1 MSGTP
6 TAEAQAAEDEALVA
20 ETLGRFEQ
28 QWLPAQMQDNN
39 ALALAN
45 AWRDCD
51 NMLSRFT
58 RGDPITSDYSDF
70 RSGIWTQQDRLK
82 DWGTQLGFPRM
93 LDPNDHGPLDPRLTV
108 PRLTQGAFDFLDDI
122 VKSVAPLMPLSRRH
136 MRSDLGSYP
145 GPPSMSLRISS
156 ATRWHRQDKKTF
168 VSLSRGIR
176 ECINLLFVLLADADA
191 YILLNPVPRTVEGP
205 SKTERVA
212 ETSHGGFANKPT
224 TSSIEEPNEVDKPY
238 GEKSSEKSDNQQPQF
253 RNLTTKDDHESN
265 VFKQLDEKDHLRGML
280 WVSVAKD
287 RNLNNATL
295 SWEGVNSK
303 DVVEKQQEMEYAN
316 PIHPSWSLMYA
327 TAEMNNGT
335 GNMQRSYSEQ
345 DSEASRK
352 FEGKWPGTRTVQGF
366 AADLSDW
373 EHNSQPTSEG
383 DATHTT
389 TSDVPNH
396 SISQLVEWLDELQ
409 QHKTLLENR
418 TEQSTLEYM
427 QKLLGP
433 INTQRIEAP
442 TYELDHQIQDLLVT
456 LNRADILPNY
466 NDAVSPAK
474 LWVSGDPMRSEMLFR
489 MIVAYELK
497 LRLEQ
502 TTTNF
507 TMNNQ
512 VTAAIEMA
520 GRWIKGVHI
529 KNVSG
534 PEYEPY
540 YDFEELV
547 HDEQIEGLVR
557 FAELMEWP
565 GLDEMPEFLEPRGA
579 TVLPSAMGT
588 HKLLDWTFGT
598 VLPGSGYVCT
608 IMPALVLA
616 TPSLL
621 RMGEPAQPSAGLVLN
636 GRSYWRF
643 KHVLGRVFG
652 GMKGI
657 KAANGWVG
665 PCPPVLPN
673 DGQVVRPGWWRIQ
686 EKDVPFDQVPKEPAE
701 TSNLQGLDEPVKWV
715 GTIPPRNSPTKIK
728 FSGLQFL
735 RAKAA
740 DPRDVVDEPR
750 RAVLTFQINKAPIAS
765 LLELKYNPTFV
776 AAPRC
781 IDGPH
786 LIDLGDLPRLE
797 NVVDVADI
805 GDPFKSVPEDERVL
819 IIDATGDGDCEL
831 LARAW
836 CSMEG
841 RHAVIARAGEET
853 CFTCAVRAAGDQ
865 GLGLGCLIWG

>member
-6 TAEAQAAEDEALVA
+6 TAETQAADDDAFVA
-20 ETLGRFEQ
+20 EALGRFEQ

-45 AWRDCD
+45 AWGDCD
-51 NMLSRFT
+51 NMLSRFA

-82 DWGTQLGFPRM
+82 DWGKQLGFPHM

-122 VKSVAPLMPLSRRH
+122 VK
-136 MRSDLGSYP
+136 
-145 GPPSMSLRISS
+145 
-156 ATRWHRQDKKTF
+156 
-168 VSLSRGIR
+168 
-176 ECINLLFVLLADADA
+176 
-191 YILLNPVPRTVEGP
+191 TVEGP

-224 TSSIEEPNEVDKPY
+224 TSRVEEPNEGDKPC
-238 GEKSSEKSDNQQPQF
+238 GEKSRVKSDSQQTQF
-253 RNLTTKDDHESN
+253 RNLTTKDDHEPD
-265 VFKQLDEKDHLRGML
+265 VKRLDDKDHLRGML
-280 WVSVAKD
+280 RITVVRDKNVAD
-287 RNLNNATL
+287 ATL
-295 SWEGVNSK
+295 RWEDVNSK
-303 DVVEKQQEMEYAN
+303 DAQEKQQEMEYVK
-316 PIHPSWSLMYA
+316 PIHPSWS
-327 TAEMNNGT
+327 
-335 GNMQRSYSEQ
+335 
-345 DSEASRK
+345 
-352 FEGKWPGTRTVQGF
+352 
-366 AADLSDW
+366 DLSDW
-373 EHNSQPTSEG
+373 ERNSQPTSKGG
-383 DATHTT
+383 DTHNTAGVIP
-389 TSDVPNH
+389 SH
-396 SISQLVEWLDELQ
+396 SIGQFVEWLDELQ
-409 QHKTLLENR
+409 QRKALPENI
-418 TEQSTLEYM
+418 TEQSTIEYM

-433 INTQRIEAP
+433 ANTQHINAP
-442 TYELDHQIQDLLVT
+442 TYDLDHQIQDLLVT
-456 LNRADILPNY
+456 LDRVEMFSNY
-466 NDAVSPAK
+466 NEAVSPAK
-474 LWVSGDPMRSEMLFR
+474 MWLSGDPMRSEMLFQ

-497 LRLEQ
+497 LRLEK

-507 TMNNQ
+507 TMSNQ
-512 VTAAIEMA
+512 VMAAMEMA
-520 GRWIKGVHI
+520 GRWIEGVYI

-565 GLDEMPEFLEPRGA
+565 GLDEIQEFLEPRGA

-588 HKLLDWTFGT
+588 HKLLDWAFGT
-598 VLPGSGYVCT
+598 VLPGSGHVCT

-621 RMGEPAQPSAGLVLN
+621 RMGEPAHPSAGLVLN
-636 GRSYWRF
+636 GRSYWRS

-652 GMKGI
+652 GIKDI

-673 DGQVVRPGWWRIQ
+673 DGQLVRPGWWRIQ
-686 EKDVPFDQVPKEPAE
+686 EKDMPFDQVPKETAE
-701 TSNLQGLDEPVKWV
+701 TSNLQGSDTPVKWV
-715 GTIPPRNSPTKIK
+715 GAIPSRNSPTKIK
-728 FSGLQFL
+728 FMGLQFL
-735 RAKAA
+735 RAKAV

-750 RAVLTFQINKAPIAS
+750 RAVLTFKINKAPIAS
-765 LLELKYNPTFV
+765 ILELKHNPTFV

-805 GDPFKSVPEDERVL
+805 GGPFKSVPEDERVL
-819 IIDATGDGDCEL
+819 VIDATGEGDCEI

-841 RHAVIARAGEET
+841 RHAVIARAAEGT
-853 CFTCAVRAAGDQ
+853 CFTCAVRAAGSQ
-865 GLGLGCLIWG
+865 GLALGCLIWV